1 MSSQEQV
8 RVGFVGLGKMGSG
21 ICTNIQQAGFPMTVY
36 NRTAAKMDPFVQNG
50 AAAAKSPREVA
61 EQSDVV
67 VSCLMGDAS
76 VLDVVLGEN
85 GILAGIK
92 KGGVH
97 ACTATISPDGAAELE
112 RLHTEAGSHYVAAP
126 VGGRPDAAAAGK
138 LISFV
143 AGPQDAIELAEGV
156 IDSYS
161 MRVMPVGDSAP
172 AANAVKIIT
181 NYMGMVQLSMM
192 GEMYAFAEKMGVN
205 SMIVEMMLHMMY
217 GAGPMKEYA
226 SRIRTRDFEETGFDM
241 TAALKDAMIFEK
253 AFDDANVAPATM
265 LPAKDKIRMAI
276 ANGLGGRDWAAM
288 YESVRLASGLDN
300 LAK

>member
-1 MSSQEQV
+1 MSSEQQV

-21 ICTNIQQAGFPMTVY
+21 ICANIQKADFPLAVY
-36 NRTAAKMDPFVQNG
+36 NRTAARMDPFVQNG
-50 AAAAKSPREVA
+50 AAAAGSPREVA
-61 EQSDVV
+61 AQSDVV
-67 VSCLMGDAS
+67 VSSLMDDAS
-76 VLDVVLGEN
+76 VLDVVQGED
-85 GILAGIK
+85 GILAGMGE
-92 KGGVH
+92 GGVH
-97 ACTATISPDGAAELE
+97 VCTATISPDGAAELE
-112 RLHTEAGSHYVAAP
+112 RLHAAAGTRYVAAP

-143 AGPQDAIELAEGV
+143 AGPQDALDLAEPV

-161 MRVMPVGDSAP
+161 VRVMPVGDSAP
-172 AANAVKIIT
+172 TANAVKVLT

-205 SMIVEMMLHMMY
+205 SMIVEMILHMMY

-226 SRIRTRDFEETGFDM
+226 TRIRTRDFEESGFDM